1 MICSDFRSQTTIFSC
16 CWWIFPWFVTFQGG
30 IVVVVA
36 KSPQF
41 VLGKKTNPQLFFRSS
56 CPHQKVFAEFGKIQL
71 SKHSDMTEL
80 LIVYS
85 CLFHRILR
93 RSLTIIFSQREGSS
107 HLASIKAHS
116 LFNPILSNCC
126 SILAQEGQESELEC
140 IDIKSWRKMWY
151 SLPSRLA
158 LPQTSLARCK
168 SLGGSLLH
176 KKNPASRNTLY
187 SRPW

>member
-1 MICSDFRSQTTIFSC
+1 M
-16 CWWIFPWFVTFQGG
+16 
-30 IVVVVA
+30 VVA

-56 CPHQKVFAEFGKIQL
+56 CPHQKL

-176 KKNPASRNTLY
+176 KTKPCEQKHPLLSSLIMSNILCFNLGVPCWSTKGSARSSWCLGTSVCNQFKI
-187 SRPW
+187 

>member
-16 CWWIFPWFVTFQGG
+16 CWWIFPWFVTFQRGDRGG
-30 IVVVVA
+30 Q
-36 KSPQF
+36 KSTICF
-41 VLGKKTNPQLFFRSS
+41 GKKKPIRNSFFGHLVLTRNYPSIVIWQS
-56 CPHQKVFAEFGKIQL
+56 FRP
-71 SKHSDMTEL
+71 M
-80 LIVYS
+80 IVYS
-85 CLFHRILR
+85 CVFHPTILR